1 MNRHEVL
8 HSIKEEVDK
17 HIRNPNYEVDDDIFL
32 KNGGVLDSF
41 SMLTIALYLENKYSL
56 ELATFFEDREQVS
69 SINKLTDYIVS
80 KDHDVQ

>member
-1 MNRHEVL
+1 M
-8 HSIKEEVDK
+8 
-17 HIRNPNYEVDDDIFL
+17 
-32 KNGGVLDSF
+32 LDSF